1 MANLESILNELDEV
15 LEGATTLPLTSK
27 CMVDADRIRDL
38 IDDIRLNIPSEIK
51 QARAVVADRNEI
63 LSMAKQEAEELIRKA
78 EERAKALVDND
89 TIVRQAN
96 AKGMALL
103 GEATQKATDMVN
115 QANARASE
123 ILSQASTK
131 ASEMLSQATLR
142 SKEMKQTAFDFSESM
157 LRSTEDVVSKSLEEI
172 KRTHQAILTSARAAV
187 QQNTPM
193 PEANVRRRGSG
204 QGGQIQG
211 GEGRRRSAHQ

>member
-15 LEGATTLPLTSK
+15 LESATTLPLTTK

-103 GEATQKATDMVN
+103 SEASQKASEMVN
-115 QANARASE
+115 QATARSN
-123 ILSQASTK
+123 
-131 ASEMLSQATLR
+131 EMLSQSSTKATEMLTQANLR
-142 SKEMKQTAFDFSESM
+142 SKEMKQAAYDFSESM
-157 LRSTEDVVSKSLEEI
+157 LRSTEETVAKALGEI
-172 KRTHQAILTSARAAV
+172 KTTRQAILQSARAAV
-187 QQNTPM
+187 QQGNTPM
-193 PEANVRRRGSG
+193 
-204 QGGQIQG
+204 QGAGPYKG
-211 GEGRRRSAHQ
+211 F

>member
-15 LEGATTLPLTSK
+15 LEGATALPLTSK

-89 TIVRQAN
+89 AIVRQAN

-103 GEATQKATDMVN
+103 QEATQKATDMVN
-115 QANARASE
+115 QANARANE
-123 ILSQASTK
+123 ILSQSSAK

-157 LRSTEDVVSKSLEEI
+157 LRSTEEVVAKSLDEI
-172 KRTHQAILTSARAAV
+172 KRTHQAILQSARAAV
-187 QQNTPM
+187 QQGTPM
-193 PEANVRRRGSG
+193 PNSGETPRRRG
-204 QGGQIQG
+204 GGRQ
-211 GEGRRRSAHQ
+211 

>member
-15 LEGATTLPLTSK
+15 LESATTLPLTSK

-96 AKGMALL
+96 AKGMAMLS
-103 GEATQKATDMVN
+103 EASAKASEMVN
-115 QANARASE
+115 QATA
-123 ILSQASTK
+123 
-131 ASEMLSQATLR
+131 R

-157 LRSTEDVVSKSLEEI
+157 LRSTEDTVAKALSGI
-172 KRTHQAILTSARAAV
+172 QTTRQAILQSARAAV
-187 QQNTPM
+187 QQGTPM
-193 PEANVRRRGSG
+193 
-204 QGGQIQG
+204 QGGRG
-211 GEGRRRSAHQ
+211 GL

>member
-15 LEGATTLPLTSK
+15 LESATTLPLTSK

-96 AKGMALL
+96 AKGMAMLS
-103 GEATQKATDMVN
+103 EASAKASEMVN
-115 QANARASE
+115 QATARSNE
-123 ILSQASTK
+123 IMSQASQK
-131 ASEMLSQATLR
+131 ATEMLTQANLR

-157 LRSTEDVVSKSLEEI
+157 LRSTEDTVAKALSGI
-172 KRTHQAILTSARAAV
+172 QTTRQAILQSARAAV
-187 QQNTPM
+187 QQGTPM
-193 PEANVRRRGSG
+193 QVGRGG
-204 QGGQIQG
+204 L
-211 GEGRRRSAHQ
+211 

>member
-15 LEGATTLPLTSK
+15 LESATTLPLTSK

-96 AKGMALL
+96 AKGMAMLS
-103 GEATQKATDMVN
+103 EASAKASEMVN
-115 QANARASE
+115 QATARSNE
-123 ILSQASTK
+123 IMSQASQK
-131 ASEMLSQATLR
+131 ATEMLTQANLR

-157 LRSTEDVVSKSLEEI
+157 LRSTEDTVAKALSGI
-172 KRTHQAILTSARAAV
+172 QTTRQAILQSARPAV
-187 QQNTPM
+187 QQGTPM
-193 PEANVRRRGSG
+193 
-204 QGGQIQG
+204 QGGRG
-211 GEGRRRSAHQ
+211 GL

>member
-1 MANLESILNELDEV
+1 MANLESILNEMDEV
-15 LEGATTLPLTSK
+15 LESATTLPLTSK

-103 GEATQKATDMVN
+103 SEASQKASEMVN
-115 QANARASE
+115 QATARSNE
-123 ILSQASTK
+123 LLSQSSTK
-131 ASEMLSQATLR
+131 ATEMLTQANLR
-142 SKEMKQTAFDFSESM
+142 SKEMKQAAYDFSESM
-157 LRSTEDVVSKSLEEI
+157 LRSTEETVAKALSEI
-172 KRTHQAILTSARAAV
+172 KTTRQAILQSARAAV
-187 QQNTPM
+187 QQGNTPM
-193 PEANVRRRGSG
+193 
-204 QGGQIQG
+204 QGPGPRKG
-211 GEGRRRSAHQ
+211 F

>member
-15 LEGATTLPLTSK
+15 LESATTLPLTSK

-63 LSMAKQEAEELIRKA
+63 LSMAKQEAEE
-78 EERAKALVDND
+78 RAKALVDND

-96 AKGMALL
+96 AKGMAMLS
-103 GEATQKATDMVN
+103 EASAKASEMVN
-115 QANARASE
+115 QATARSNE
-123 ILSQASTK
+123 IMSQASQK
-131 ASEMLSQATLR
+131 ATEMLTQANLR

-157 LRSTEDVVSKSLEEI
+157 LRSTEDTVAKALSGI
-172 KRTHQAILTSARAAV
+172 QTTRQAILQSARAAV
-187 QQNTPM
+187 QQGTPM
-193 PEANVRRRGSG
+193 
-204 QGGQIQG
+204 QGGRG
-211 GEGRRRSAHQ
+211 GL

>member
-103 GEATQKATDMVN
+103 QEATQKATEMVN
-115 QANARASE
+115 QANARAGE
-123 ILSQASTK
+123 ILSQSSAK

-157 LRSTEDVVSKSLEEI
+157 LRSTEEVVAKSLSEI
-172 KRTHQAILTSARAAV
+172 KTTHQAILQSARAAV
-187 QQNTPM
+187 QQGTPM
-193 PEANVRRRGSG
+193 PGSGETQRRRGGS
-204 QGGQIQG
+204 
-211 GEGRRRSAHQ
+211 HQ

>member
-15 LEGATTLPLTSK
+15 LESATTLPLTSK

-96 AKGMALL
+96 AKGMAMLS
-103 GEATQKATDMVN
+103 EASAKASEMVN
-115 QANARASE
+115 QATARSNE
-123 ILSQASTK
+123 IMSQASQK
-131 ASEMLSQATLR
+131 ATEMLTQANLR

-157 LRSTEDVVSKSLEEI
+157 LRSTEDTVAKALSGI
-172 KRTHQAILTSARAAV
+172 QTTRQAILQSAR
-187 QQNTPM
+187 
-193 PEANVRRRGSG
+193 EAIKQ
-204 QGGQIQG
+204 QGGPTQG
-211 GEGRRRSAHQ
+211 GGPAGGGYR

>member
-15 LEGATTLPLTSK
+15 LESATTLPLTTK

-96 AKGMALL
+96 AKGMAMLS
-103 GEATQKATDMVN
+103 EASQKASEMVN
-115 QANARASE
+115 QATARSN
-123 ILSQASTK
+123 
-131 ASEMLSQATLR
+131 EMLSQSSTKATEMLTQANLR
-142 SKEMKQTAFDFSESM
+142 SKEMKQAAYDFSESM
-157 LRSTEDVVSKSLEEI
+157 LRSTEETVTKALSEI
-172 KRTHQAILTSARAAV
+172 KTTRQAILQSARAAV
-187 QQNTPM
+187 QQGNTPM
-193 PEANVRRRGSG
+193 
-204 QGGQIQG
+204 QGAGPYKG
-211 GEGRRRSAHQ
+211 F